1 MAVPEQI
8 PVVNYVADGIVKKF
22 DVPFEYDQQSDLHVY
37 VDGAEP
43 TIDKYFF
50 ADNSFNFYIAP
61 TVGQDVKIKRITPK
75 ERDTDYN
82 LHTNTVRPRA
92 LNTDFDRL
100 WYVLQEVF
108 SDVGGLSQAV
118 QDEIIARIQG
128 DEDLLNQ
135 LTAEISARMLG
146 DESVTEDLKNYVN
159 QVVGAIIGDPSFAG
173 IDAKNVNDASG
184 ETQQQ
189 VNYNGGSKW
198 HSRVGGYKLN
208 ERVVLTNGD
217 IVKSAEPNNTTN
229 PNLDMTGWVFDK
241 DEINVKDYGA
251 VWNGNSNPVSD
262 WYTIGSA
269 NYRGYMDLAAVQA
282 KYPFVSSGTDEIDF
296 IATQAAANDALLKG
310 AEVHLP
316 HGTGLFNRTVNL
328 TGFYGNHITNMP
340 VLHNKKLRFVGKGSA
355 NTIIKGGEVGYGFF
369 EMLGANFI
377 DFEGLTLNATN
388 ATNKCQYGICAGRP
402 DGNASSGTFHFKDFH
417 IYGFFTKTAHYM
429 MSSETNVWEDCFY
442 YPQTGHGVVLSMNN
456 IGWNVSPKYSTFGTG
471 LGGNGLNYMSRV
483 HFLTHLQ
490 SAPTDILLAVEYGQV
505 FRADT
510 IYFASTV
517 NEKHVQFRK
526 SFGQTFIN
534 NAQHEQYGAV
544 MPISYYFKGDD
555 PADADD
561 YIDYRDF
568 TLINSRLFQVYSEDN
583 VRLTNANITN
593 NVYRGPVGSL
603 GIDLAK
609 LYDSRIEG
617 SDRLPN
623 VTLNSN
629 VKVRVRQENENN
641 TWKGFKLENIDVPLL
656 ALDHVVL
663 PTDSSKAGEISG
675 LDTRLSTVQSGGSA
689 PITAV
694 GTSDF
699 TIYLDFVA
707 PTIIDVQ
714 QRGVISFA
722 GASTNMGSGRVLGAY
737 FLNGAL
743 FIEYLNTSSNIVTL
757 RSTASI
763 LQQLGGKR
771 MSLIIMRSGGNIR
784 AFINGYM
791 VKMYQSSLVGSASF
805 SESIDGAFLMIGN
818 RNSNVNSVA
827 KGVYYSA
834 ALFNAALS
842 DDGAL
847 NVHRNGALIASTCV
861 GYWMFNQS
869 SGNTL
874 KALRG
879 SNGSIYGDG
888 NLAGVVAQ
896 TIFTKNISTEIVLT
910 AGESNRQYITG
921 ATGAALGDMLLTSY
935 DKYMNRALISADVS
949 SAGTIEVT
957 FFNPTAA
964 SVTIPTG
971 NVKVVKM

>member
-1 MAVPEQI
+1 MSYND
-8 PVVNYVADGIVKKF
+8 VVQAIADATQDAQTLEDVINDAPDTQVTARLGRKIWTLATINSKIEYVRTQAD
-22 DVPFEYDQQSDLHVY
+22 S
-37 VDGAEP
+37 
-43 TIDKYFF
+43 
-50 ADNSFNFYIAP
+50 
-61 TVGQDVKIKRITPK
+61 
-75 ERDTDYN
+75 
-82 LHTNTVRPRA
+82 
-92 LNTDFDRL
+92 
-100 WYVLQEVF
+100 
-108 SDVGGLSQAV
+108 AV
-118 QDEIIARIQG
+118 QQINAARDNVQT
-128 DEDLLNQ
+128 LLENKINE
-135 LTAEISARMLG
+135 LDDAINTAAAAGAGANGWTAELIV
-146 DESVTEDLKNYVN
+146 DK
-159 QVVGAIIGDPSFAG
+159 
-173 IDAKNVNDASG
+173 SG
-184 ETQQQ
+184 STQQQ

-208 ERVVLTNGD
+208 ERVVLANGD
-217 IVKSAEPNNTTN
+217 IVKSTIDGNTVDPNV
-229 PNLDMTGWVFDK
+229 DMTGWVFDK

-251 VWNGNSNPVSD
+251 SWNGNAVPVSD
-262 WYTIGSA
+262 WHTVGAA
-269 NYRGYMDLAAVQA
+269 NYRGYTSLAQI
-282 KYPFVSSGTDEIDF
+282 KSRYPFITDGNDTTDF
-296 IATQAAANDALLKG
+296 VATQAAANDALLKG

-316 HGTGLFNRTVNL
+316 QGTGIFNRTVNL
-328 TGFYGNHITNMP
+328 TGFYGNHITNLL

-377 DFEGLTLNATN
+377 DFEGLTLNATD

-402 DGNASSGTFHFKDFH
+402 TGNASSGTFRFKDFH
-417 IYGFFTKTAHYM
+417 IYGFFTKAAHYM

-471 LGGNGLNYMSRV
+471 LGGNGVNYMSRV

-555 PADADD
+555 PADVDD

-568 TLINSRLFQVYSEDN
+568 TLINSRLFQIYSEDN

-609 LYDSRIEG
+609 LYDSRVEG
-617 SDRLPN
+617 SDKLPN

-656 ALDHVVL
+656 ALDQVIL
-663 PTDSSKAGEISG
+663 PTDSSKTGEISG

-699 TIYLDFVA
+699 AIYLDFVA
-707 PTIIDVQ
+707 PTIIDAQ

-722 GASTNMGSGRVLGAY
+722 GASTNMGSGRVLGVY
-737 FLNGAL
+737 FVNGAL

-757 RSTASI
+757 RSTDASI
-763 LQQLGGKR
+763 LHRLGGKR
-771 MSLIIMRSGGNIR
+771 MSLIIMRSSGNIR

-847 NVHRNGALIASTCV
+847 NVHRNGALIANTCV
-861 GYWMFNQS
+861 GYWVFNQS

-896 TIFTKNISTEIVLT
+896 TAFTKNISTDIVLA
-910 AGESNRQYITG
+910 AGAVSKQYITG
-921 ATGAALGDMLLTSY
+921 ATGAVLGDVLLTSY
-935 DKYMNRALISADVS
+935 DKYMNGALISADVS

-964 SVTIPTG
+964 SVTIPVG
-971 NVKVVKM
+971 NVKVVKI